1 VCPQAGGRAAGTPCR
16 PGAES
21 AGVSEVGSAVSRTDQ
36 AMQQNA
42 AHAQEATAAVQPLQQ
57 QAAQLAEAAAVFK
70 RAATLHCRHGG
81 GTERL
86 GGIGRRARHFS
97 A

>member
-1 VCPQAGGRAAGTPCR
+1 
-16 PGAES
+16 
-21 AGVSEVGSAVSRTDQ
+21 
-36 AMQQNA
+36 MQQNA
-42 AHAQEATAAVQPLQQ
+42 ALVEETTAAAQPLLQQ

-86 GGIGRRARHFS
+86 GGVGRRARHFPG
-97 A
+97 

>member
-1 VCPQAGGRAAGTPCR
+1 
-16 PGAES
+16 
-21 AGVSEVGSAVSRTDQ
+21 
-36 AMQQNA
+36 MQQNA
-42 AHAQEATAAVQPLQQ
+42 AHAQEATAAAQPLQQ

-86 GGIGRRARHFS
+86 GGVGRRASCKALSGLKRLHHKGMTLPIQ
-97 A
+97 